1 MEPPCSEDALPETVD
16 PSCPATEW
24 SAWSPCSASCGRGV
38 RFRTRLLLVPADRQ
52 QPCSAKVELMQ
63 QQPCQEKEDCTLD
76 MQTAKR
82 ETRPFLPFPSFLLNI
97 HFNEQYNRQGKLQEY
112 CA

>member
-1 MEPPCSEDALPETVD
+1 MEPPCTEDTLPEVSD

-38 RFRTRLLLVPADRQ
+38 RFRTRLLLVPADQ
-52 QPCSAKVELMQ
+52 QQSCSAKVELMQ

-82 ETRPFLPFPSFLLNI
+82 KANSIFSPLSSYRACRFLHVFI
-97 HFNEQYNRQGKLQEY
+97 T
-112 CA
+112 